1 MRHLPPAIL
10 HFCQECRPKRR
21 VAVWRAFVFELG
33 KLRVR
38 DNRSTP
44 AVEESDRINLL
55 EFRRHAGNI
64 PGLHHCDHI
73 LQQKKKGGG
82 EHDERHQSVF
92 NTEDTILIK
101 YKNNTVFGPDLDLV
115 ARHKPK
121 QAYIQTD
128 RSTHMRAHTTYPV
141 GMRVPH

>member
-1 MRHLPPAIL
+1 MRHLPTAIL

-44 AVEESDRINLL
+44 AVEDSDAVNLL

-64 PGLHHCDHI
+64 PGLHHCDET
-73 LQQKKKGGG
+73 LQQKKTKKGR
-82 EHDERHQSVF
+82 ESTTKASVS
-92 NTEDTILIK
+92 
-101 YKNNTVFGPDLDLV
+101 V
-115 ARHKPK
+115 
-121 QAYIQTD
+121 
-128 RSTHMRAHTTYPV
+128 
-141 GMRVPH
+141 